1 MHDTAVTEPHTALAA
16 HYNNQD
22 LDALVQLFDLDGTLV
37 PEPGVA
43 LTGASLR
50 DGLAGLLQLG
60 GTMSVQVLDVVTVG
74 DLALTRTAWSVDTP
88 ASPRQVGGSGVEV
101 LRRQADNTWRFVIDS
116 PFGPAPDTQ
125 TAAPTGTATIA
136 QQVDDH
142 EHAVASGA
150 PPDLLA
156 AFTEEKATLAGRRP
170 GPDVPTPGMLL
181 PEGSL
186 LDAHGGPTSLTQA
199 RNGRPAVVVFYRGPW
214 CPYCSITL
222 RTYQA
227 DLVPALSERG
237 IALIAIS
244 PQAPDGSLT
253 TQEAN
258 GLTFTVLS
266 DPGNH
271 VATRLGILTSQTSAA
286 RRIQH
291 AMGIDVTASNADGTD
306 NLPIPTT
313 LIVDHTGTIR
323 WIDVH
328 PDYTT
333 RTEVAD
339 ILSAADSLLPT

>member
-1 MHDTAVTEPHTALAA
+1 MHDTAVTEPHRALAS
-16 HYNNQD
+16 HYNDQD
-22 LDALVQLFDLDGTLV
+22 LDALVQLFDLDGALV
-37 PEPGVA
+37 TGPGVA

-60 GTMSVQVLDVVTVG
+60 GTMSVQVLDVVMVG
-74 DLALTRTAWSVDTP
+74 DLALTRTTWSVDTP
-88 ASPRQVGGSGVEV
+88 ASPQPVGGSGVEV
-101 LRRQADNTWRFVIDS
+101 VRRQADDTWRFLIDS
-116 PFGPAPDTQ
+116 PFGLAPDGQ

-136 QQVDDH
+136 HQVDDH
-142 EHAVASGA
+142 ERAVAAGA

-156 AFTEEKATLAGRRP
+156 AFTEEKAALAGLRP
-170 GPDVPTPGMLL
+170 GPDVPTPGMPL

-227 DLVPALSERG
+227 DLVPALTERG
-237 IALIAIS
+237 MALIAIS

-271 VATRLGILTSQTSAA
+271 VATQLGILTSQTSAA

-291 AMGIDVTASNADGTD
+291 AMGIDVTAANADGTD
-306 NLPIPTT
+306 NLPVPTT
-313 LIVDHTGTIR
+313 LVVDHTGIVR
-323 WIDVH
+323 WVDIH

-333 RTEVAD
+333 RSEVGD
-339 ILSAADSLLPT
+339 ILAAADSLLAT